1 MGVSLLSEF
10 KKFLLLTLGLI
21 FILLSVVLFSK
32 LNFTAFI
39 NDDCTL
45 ISCGENKTL
54 CLGQDAG
61 LKANYEAAA
70 NYCVKRNMELPTR
83 EDAWY
88 AWIASE
94 NCQRAFASGGN
105 VSKNKN
111 YFIYY
116 PSDKVQ
122 SITISNYCNSSP
134 SIKFSQALQY
144 NNGYFWLKDSPGG
157 KLHYAVNYA
166 DGTITVF
173 KDKTNTLGIRC
184 VR

>member
-1 MGVSLLSEF
+1 MLSEF
-10 KKFLLLTLGLI
+10 KKFLLLTLILFIVLSGIVLYSRLHSLSLI
-21 FILLSVVLFSK
+21 G
-32 LNFTAFI
+32 
-39 NDDCTL
+39 DDCSVIPYKDGL
-45 ISCGENKTL
+45 NL
-54 CLGQDAG
+54 CFGQDAG
-61 LKANYEAAA
+61 IKAGYEAASA
-70 NYCVKRNMELPTR
+70 YCEKYNMQLPTR
-83 EDAWY
+83 EQAWY

-105 VSKNKN
+105 VSKNKT

-116 PSDKVQ
+116 PAYKVQ
-122 SITISNYCNSSP
+122 AITVNNYCNQSP

-144 NNGYFWLKDSPGG
+144 NNGYFWLQDSPGG